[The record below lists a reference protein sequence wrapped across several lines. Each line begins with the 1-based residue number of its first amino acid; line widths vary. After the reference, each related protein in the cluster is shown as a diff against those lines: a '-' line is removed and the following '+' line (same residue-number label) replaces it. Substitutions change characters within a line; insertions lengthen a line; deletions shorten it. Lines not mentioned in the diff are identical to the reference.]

1 MNKKLNKSL
10 RVVCVVL
17 LWLVLIVACLRAY
30 NLYQYNKV
38 HPQNRYEWNS
48 LWSPPEEFI
57 IKSEMMKA
65 TKNMILLGILIA
77 IIWEGLLY
85 FDDPEKHFVTY
96 WYRKA
101 KPTLKKIA
109 NALDDDDKIG

>member
-10 RVVCVVL
+10 RLVCIIA

-38 HPQNRYEWNS
+38 HPQKEYSWVSWEG
-48 LWSPPEEFI
+48 PPEEFI
-57 IKSEMMKA
+57 IKNEMMKSIK
-65 TKNMILLGILIA
+65 TMFLLGVLIA
-77 IIWEGLLY
+77 MIWEVLLY

-96 WYRKA
+96 WYRKL
-101 KPTLKKIA
+101 KPL
-109 NALDDDDKIG
+109 LDKVEDDEDD